1 MEFNDTFTLEDVTM
15 EEVWM
20 ALSDPEMIK
29 EALPGCQFL
38 VEVEDDDPD
47 FDALLAEAQETDE
60 DVPILPDADPDDVA
74 ARAFKEGGKYAA
86 VMQLSVGSVKPTF
99 ETVVTI
105 EHREFP
111 EMRSS
116 GKGSASD
123 SSFEMNA
130 GMELREI
137 ENGVEVDWWA
147 ETSVFGRI
155 ANMGQR
161 VISPVANR
169 VINRFFK
176 KVQKQLQDVGDESGN
191 LRDRIKSYF

>member
-47 FDALLAEAQETDE
+47 FDALLAEANEDDE
-60 DVPILPDADPDDVA
+60 EVPILPDADPEVVA
-74 ARAFKEGGKYAA
+74 DRTFKEGSKYAA

-105 EHREFP
+105 EEREFP

-123 SSFEMNA
+123 SSFEMDA
-130 GMELREI
+130 GMTLRET
-137 ENGVEVDWWA
+137 EDGVEVDWWA

-176 KVQKQLQDVGDESGN
+176 KVQKQLQDVGDDGGN